1 MRPRHLIALLVLLML
16 AAPAAPAHA
25 GGIVSVC
32 DEAHLKAALA
42 GAGAVTFSC
51 SGTIT
56 LTSTIEIS
64 AYTTID
70 GSGQNVTISGNHTVG
85 VFIVGLGFALHLN
98 ALTIAD
104 GLASNGGGI
113 LNSGWVTVSNSTFSG
128 NSAIYGG
135 GIYTY
140 KTSELTV
147 SNSMFSGNS
156 ATTDGG
162 GIYIQKK
169 NFGSGTVTNSTFS
182 GNSAPH
188 GGGGG
193 IYDSGGELTVSN
205 STFSGNSA
213 ADGGGIFSGG
223 DELTVS
229 NSTFS
234 GNSAPT
240 GGGLYTHGAKISH
253 STFSS
258 NSATSGGG
266 IYSTGSNTISNSTFY
281 GNSATS
287 GGGIHSSYGSMTVT
301 NSTFYGNSATDG
313 GGIHSFYGSLT
324 VTNSTFSNNSAANG
338 GGIGIPIGGDL
349 TLKNT
354 IVANSPSGGNC
365 SGWKYDGG
373 GNLSY
378 PDTTCPGINSDP
390 VLGPLQDNGGP
401 TQTMAL
407 LPGSAALDAARDY
420 ICSREPVNNRDQRG
434 IARPQGTHCDIGAY
448 EALPRRAFLPI
459 MMR

>member
-104 GLASNGGGI
+104 GLASDGGGI

-140 KTSELTV
+140 NTSELTV

-162 GIYIQKK
+162 GIYIHK
-169 NFGSGTVTNSTFS
+169 NNLGSGTVTNSTFS

-193 IYDSGGELTVSN
+193 IYDSGGELTVTS

-213 ADGGGIFSGG
+213 SYGGGIFSGG
-223 DELTVS
+223 DELTVRDSSFSGNSATNGGGMYTRGSKISSSTFSGNSATTGGGILTSGSNTIS

-234 GNSAPT
+234 GNSAT
-240 GGGLYTHGAKISH
+240 NGGGSYHGI
-253 STFSS
+253 
-258 NSATSGGG
+258 
-266 IYSTGSNTISNSTFY
+266 GS
-281 GNSATS
+281 
-287 GGGIHSSYGSMTVT
+287 V
-301 NSTFYGNSATDG
+301 
-313 GGIHSFYGSLT
+313 T
-324 VTNSTFSNNSAANG
+324 VTNSTFSGNSATNG
-338 GGIGIPIGGDL
+338 GGIGIASGTTL

-354 IVANSPSGGNC
+354 IAANSPSGGNC
-365 SGWKYDGG
+365 SGWTYDGG

-378 PDTTCPGINSDP
+378 PDATCPGINSDP
-390 VLGPLQDNGGP
+390 VLGSLRDNGGP

-407 LPGSAALDAARDY
+407 LPGSAAVDAARDY
-420 ICSREPVNNRDQRG
+420 ICRADPVNNRDQRG